1 MVSIRLFILGVLCCL
16 VSNAFSQVGEN
27 RYLVFFG
34 DKIGTPYSIEQPEAF
49 LSERAIMRRMNQSI
63 LITEEDLPVNPEYIN
78 EVRDLGDL
86 EVIYSLKWFNAILIE
101 TEDPEVIDLILEL
114 DEVIGT
120 QISQVIKDDQSIE
133 FPTDEVISF
142 PKNNYSY
149 GPSFNQIN
157 MINGIPLHEAG
168 YAGEGV
174 WIGVFDGG
182 FSLAQEDLSLQN
194 LMTSDR
200 VLGTK
205 NFVDG
210 NDDVYQRSTHGSSVL
225 STMAGFLEDSLIGT
239 APDASY
245 LLCITEDVQVER
257 RIEEANWAV
266 AAEYA
271 DSVGIDV
278 INTSLGYTLFDLE
291 DENHSYEG
299 LDGNSTLITRASNI
313 AASKGMLVVNSA
325 GNSGNSPWYYIG
337 APADGDKVLAIGAV
351 RPDETIASFSSR
363 GPRVDGA
370 VKPNIVAQGQA
381 TVLSNLTD
389 GIRTA
394 NGTSFSSPIIAGM
407 SASLWQAV
415 PQATAQELF
424 DAIEQSAHLYQNPN
438 DSMGYGIPDF
448 EIALQELQEI
458 TSTRDFASGKNDLTI
473 YPNPLTDGDMLNIKV
488 PEDFGSLITLELYDI
503 TGKLVVNRRLQALA
517 GWAGLQS
524 MPALD
529 KGLYLVSVRSEKG
542 QQAASKLIIQ

>member
-49 LSERAIMRRMNQSI
+49 LSQRAIMRRMNQSI

-182 FSLAQEDLSLQN
+182 FSFALQDLSLQN
-194 LMTSDR
+194 LMNSDR

-210 NDDVYQRSTHGSSVL
+210 NDDVYQRSTHGSYVL

-245 LLCITEDVQVER
+245 LLCITEDVDVER

-291 DENHSYEG
+291 NENHSYEE

-313 AASKGMLVVNSA
+313 AASKGMLIVTSA
-325 GNSGNSPWYYIG
+325 GNSGNSPWYYIS
-337 APADGDKVLAIGAV
+337 APADGDNVLAVGAV

-363 GPRVDGA
+363 GPRADGA

-381 TVLSNLTD
+381 TVLANLGD

-394 NGTSFSSPIIAGM
+394 NGTSFSSPVIAGM

-415 PQATAQELF
+415 PQATAQEVF
-424 DAIEQSAHLYQNPN
+424 EAIEQSAHLYLNPN
-438 DSMGYGIPDF
+438 DSLGYGIPDF
-448 EIALQELQEI
+448 ELALQELQGI
-458 TSTRDFASGKNDLTI
+458 TSTRDLAFGKNDLKI
-473 YPNPLTDGDMLNIKV
+473 YPNPWMDGEMLNLIV
-488 PEDFGSLITLELYDI
+488 PEEFGAQVTLEVYDI
-503 TGKLVVNRRLQALA
+503 TGKRVMNHILSAYDGRAR
-517 GWAGLQS
+517 LQS
-524 MPALD
+524 MPVLNN
-529 KGLYLVSVRSEKG
+529 GLYLLSIRGED
-542 QQAASKLIIQ
+542 QQLATSKLLIQ

>member
-1 MVSIRLFILGVLCCL
+1 MVLNRLVIAGVLFFL
-16 VSNAFSQVGEN
+16 WSSAVAQVGDN

-34 DKIGTPYSIEQPEAF
+34 DKLGTPYSIEQPEDF
-49 LSERAIMRRMNQSI
+49 LSERAIMRRVDQNI
-63 LITEEDLPVNPEYIN
+63 PITEEDLPVNPEYIDD
-78 EVRDLGDL
+78 VRELGEL

-101 TEDPEVIDLILEL
+101 TQDPEVIGLIEEL

-120 QISQVIKDDQSIE
+120 QISHVIEDGHPVE
-133 FPTDEVISF
+133 VLTDKTISF

-168 YAGEGV
+168 YTGEGV
-174 WIGVFDGG
+174 WVGVFDGG
-182 FSLAQEDLSLQN
+182 FSFANQDLSLQA
-194 LMTSDR
+194 LMNSDR

-210 NDDVYQRSTHGSSVL
+210 NDDVYQRSTHGSYVL
-225 STMAGFLEDSLIGT
+225 STMAGNLEDSLIGT

-257 RIEEANWAV
+257 RIEEANWAA

-278 INTSLGYTLFDLE
+278 INTSLGYTLFDSDEESYTYE
-291 DENHSYEG
+291 D
-299 LDGNSTLITRASNI
+299 LDGSTTIITRASNI
-313 AASKGMLVVNSA
+313 AAEKGMLVVTSA
-325 GNSGNSPWYYIG
+325 GNSGNSPWFYIG
-337 APADGDKVLAIGAV
+337 APADGDNVLAVGAV

-381 TVLSNLTD
+381 TVLANLGD

-394 NGTSFSSPIIAGM
+394 NGTSFSSPVIAGM
-407 SASLWQAV
+407 AASLWQAV
-415 PQATAQELF
+415 PQATSQELF

-438 DSMGYGIPDF
+438 DSLGYGIPDF
-448 EIALQELQEI
+448 QVALVELQNI
-458 TSTRDFASGKNDLTI
+458 TGTEDMSSMQNDLTI
-473 YPNPLTDGDMLNIKV
+473 YPNPLTEGEMLTFKV
-488 PEDFGSLITLELYDI
+488 PEGFGSQITLELFDI
-503 TGKLVVNRRLQALA
+503 TGKMVMNRRIPAYDGL
-517 GWAGLQS
+517 AGLQS
-524 MPALD
+524 MPFLNS
-529 KGLYLVSVRSEKG
+529 GFYLVSIRGESG
-542 QQAASKLIIQ
+542 RQATTKLVIQ